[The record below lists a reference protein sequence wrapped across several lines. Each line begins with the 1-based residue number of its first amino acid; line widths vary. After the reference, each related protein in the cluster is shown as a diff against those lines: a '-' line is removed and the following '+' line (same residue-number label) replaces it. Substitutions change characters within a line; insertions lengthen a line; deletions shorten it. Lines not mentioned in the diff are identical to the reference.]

1 MPSTRIAVNSIH
13 LNAELREPAM
23 HPAEQRTLVLLHGFT
38 GSASSWGAHLDRFA
52 SAGFR
57 VIALDILGHGASDAP
72 ADARRYGIEH
82 CRDDIIS
89 ALAELGVQN
98 GEAILLGYSMGGR
111 IALYTAL
118 SGYFRALILESAS
131 PGLASAGEREQRCA
145 SDEALAANIE
155 RDGIAAFV
163 ERWESL
169 PLFASQ
175 RALAEA
181 IRASLHEQRLHNRP
195 DGLANSLRGVG
206 AGAQPPL
213 YERLSEL
220 AIPVLLIA
228 GELDAKY
235 WAIARDMAVS
245 MSHAEVRIVAGA
257 GHTVHLERP
266 DQFDALV
273 LEFCISQY
281 GESWV

>member
-1 MPSTRIAVNSIH
+1 
-13 LNAELREPAM
+13 
-23 HPAEQRTLVLLHGFT
+23 
-38 GSASSWGAHLDRFA
+38 
-52 SAGFR
+52 
-57 VIALDILGHGASDAP
+57 
-72 ADARRYGIEH
+72 
-82 CRDDIIS
+82 
-89 ALAELGVQN
+89 
-98 GEAILLGYSMGGR
+98 
-111 IALYTAL
+111 
-118 SGYFRALILESAS
+118 
-131 PGLASAGEREQRCA
+131 
-145 SDEALAANIE
+145 ALAANIE